1 MQQLQKLKDDNR
13 KLKERIVVLQQHTQH
28 TELLEER
35 ETQIRRLLE
44 LKKQFNP
51 ERVRALEEK
60 VAKYKRKLKQRTEAD
75 EAGIQQRILA
85 KTEEY
90 VHRLSIIEMQYEA
103 ERRQVE
109 SLQRENTDL
118 YERLEELEL

>member
-75 EAGIQQRILA
+75 EAGI
-85 KTEEY
+85 
-90 VHRLSIIEMQYEA
+90 
-103 ERRQVE
+103 
-109 SLQRENTDL
+109 
-118 YERLEELEL
+118 